1 MKEMFVKSLYETIVS
16 DKELYRNQLD
26 SSNINKVKEEYLKQV
41 LGIYINASEEK
52 KNALIDFIKLV
63 MIDTISNVLG
73 IIDGSSTL
81 NGCDAEIK
89 LYLNDADTEGELQD
103 LFLEYVEENEE

>member
-26 SSNINKVKEEYLKQV
+26 SSNINKIKEEYLKQV
-41 LGIYINASEEK
+41 LDIYINASEEK